1 MDLALGIWANQ
12 ILQGV
17 LLGGAITLLFTAAND
32 LLVMFVALEVLS
44 LPLYLLSGLARRRR
58 LLSQE
63 AALKY
68 FLLGALSSAIF
79 LYGVALLYGYAGSFD
94 LAAIDADPSGVI
106 VGGSELSTVVR
117 SPRYGVCAVVIRR
130 ALDEDALGVLAPWAC
145 ARTSFMDTRF
155 EIVEVDRALRVVT
168 GAYGS

>member
-1 MDLALGIWANQ
+1 MDAAIDAAAVDDAGWRVKAPREPAAEALVAPE
-12 ILQGV
+12 V
-17 LLGGAITLLFTAAND
+17 TPMCEEGALVAAC
-32 LLVMFVALEVLS
+32 
-44 LPLYLLSGLARRRR
+44 LPAGFASPDVGSNSEFNPSERVGR
-58 LLSQE
+58 E
-63 AALKY
+63 AA
-68 FLLGALSSAIF
+68 
-79 LYGVALLYGYAGSFD
+79 
-94 LAAIDADPSGVI
+94 AAIDADPSGVI

-117 SPRYGVCAVVIRR
+117 SPRYGVCAVVMRR